1 MAYSEIDGRRNA
13 GCYFFENVGPRAHNY
28 SYLISTCVSAF
39 TLGLCLINITTPK
52 SSKKKAIFFLS
63 SSFCYLH
70 FKEWE
75 ETAMFT
81 ECSCVLKAFLL
92 IFPTSKLCTSQSN
105 KCINLYKS
113 AAC

>member
-52 SSKKKAIFFLS
+52 SSKKKKKQFFFFPLVFAIFISRSGRKLL
-63 SSFCYLH
+63 CLQN
-70 FKEWE
+70 
-75 ETAMFT
+75 
-81 ECSCVLKAFLL
+81 VLAF
-92 IFPTSKLCTSQSN
+92 
-105 KCINLYKS
+105 
-113 AAC
+113 